1 MSVYSAS
8 SKVSMTADDLAA
20 RIRVLLDQG
29 LLKSPVPADVEKAAA
44 ILTRALVRDPIVER
58 GRFTDNHPIDRV

>member
-1 MSVYSAS
+1 
-8 SKVSMTADDLAA
+8 MTADDLAA

-44 ILTRALVRDPIVER
+44 ILTRALVSDPIVER
-58 GRFTDNHPIDRV
+58 GRRINDYPKDRV